1 MIEISAPDGYK
12 KAKDP
17 VAEFYVDE
25 NGRIIRKDKTHNP
38 VSGTAEDASNKEE
51 EDGIKPIEIVN
62 KKEQKI
68 SFVKVDANNKDK
80 KLAGAK
86 FEVWY
91 KAKKED
97 TEYTKLKL
105 YEKTTDGKTERLAV
119 KEGENIPTGFTPVK
133 DDNFTTGKDGLVEFK
148 FYDSGYYGI
157 KEVKA
162 PKGYIAPKGFVKEFI
177 YKDGKLYE
185 ARQSYMSMSLSRA
198 SLMNRITY
206 GWYHEDTYTL
216 TVNPDNMM
224 IDYPKADGENSKSIL
239 TLSGFKSNGTVKVY
253 LKAKGQEV
261 QKTGYVPTFEFTN
274 NQDLAIDL
282 NKAIASIKA
291 GSDTTG
297 TTDIKSDDSIVL
309 EIKEETSWNTE
320 VKRNVKLDIKDKNA
334 SQLISENKDITVE
347 ASFASG
353 GDNIYFGTK
362 KFDSLPEIKPEKQSD
377 GTYKIT
383 PIEIENKKGE
393 YPHTGAL
400 GIFGF
405 LIAGAIIMTT
415 SYYKYRKKKRGQALS

>member
-1 MIEISAPDGYK
+1 M
-12 KAKDP
+12 
-17 VAEFYVDE
+17 
-25 NGRIIRKDKTHNP
+25 
-38 VSGTAEDASNKEE
+38 
-51 EDGIKPIEIVN
+51 
-62 KKEQKI
+62 
-68 SFVKVDANNKDK
+68 
-80 KLAGAK
+80 
-86 FEVWY
+86 
-91 KAKKED
+91 
-97 TEYTKLKL
+97 
-105 YEKTTDGKTERLAV
+105 
-119 KEGENIPTGFTPVK
+119 
-133 DDNFTTGKDGLVEFK
+133 
-148 FYDSGYYGI
+148 
-157 KEVKA
+157 
-162 PKGYIAPKGFVKEFI
+162 
-177 YKDGKLYE
+177 
-185 ARQSYMSMSLSRA
+185 
-198 SLMNRITY
+198 
-206 GWYHEDTYTL
+206 
-216 TVNPDNMM
+216 
-224 IDYPKADGENSKSIL
+224 
-239 TLSGFKSNGTVKVY
+239 
-253 LKAKGQEV
+253 
-261 QKTGYVPTFEFTN
+261 
-274 NQDLAIDL
+274 AIDL